1 MGTETNSAKL
11 IRRLLSNKLD
21 NKGKQELSQ
30 LDMVEKELSKQWNE
44 LDAECLD
51 NIIREKIWHNIQKR
65 CEKQKIRIVHLELWR
80 TVAASACILL
90 IIGGYWLFNGTD
102 QIEMYREIVAN
113 ESQMY
118 TLPDSSKV
126 WMRPGSSIRFAEDFG
141 KNRNVW
147 LKGNSLFE
155 VRKQN
160 GNPFKVYIDKAF
172 IEVKGTSFFVKQNK
186 TSNEVT
192 LFTGQVDF
200 YIEKTGA
207 KIIME
212 PSQKAIYDFE
222 SGQVNI
228 ENVST
233 TQWKNGKFHFT
244 NIHLEQLIQT
254 INQLYST
261 NIRIESTLDEEAA
274 FTGSIRHDE
283 QLNDV
288 VNKICFALNLHQKEQ
303 NGNITIYN

>member
-1 MGTETNSAKL
+1 METEINSAKL
-11 IRRLLSNKLD
+11 IRRLLSNRLD

-30 LDMVEKELSKQWNE
+30 LDMVEKELNKQWNE
-44 LDAECLD
+44 PDTECLD
-51 NIIREKIWHNIQKR
+51 NNIGKKIWHNIQKK
-65 CEKQKIRIVHLELWR
+65 CEKKKTRIVHLELWQ

-90 IIGGYWLFNGTD
+90 IIGGYWLFNGID
-102 QIEMYREIVAN
+102 QMEKYREIVAN
-113 ESQMY
+113 ESKMY

-126 WMRPGSSIRFAEDFG
+126 WMRPGSSIRFAEDFR

-186 TSNEVT
+186 VSNEVT
-192 LFTGQVDF
+192 LFTGKVDF
-200 YIEKTGA
+200 YIKKTGA
-207 KIIME
+207 KVIME
-212 PSQKAIYDFE
+212 PSQRVTYHFE
-222 SGQVNI
+222 SGQVNT

-254 INQLYST
+254 INQLYNT